1 MDRPNRREASGRV
14 AGFSGRVAATMA
26 VRSRSGS
33 GLDTFVQQRPCSN
46 RHVAIVA
53 MLAAAPT
60 PGSTHLARII
70 GLPEG
75 STSCLHLADSILAAL
90 SGALCCPLGSNPQN
104 GSSGEQVFFVAPPS
118 LCIGASLAS
127 RQGVRKRGRPS
138 FSIHLLSASAPGLP
152 HAAYPPCT
160 ATPGYPFTVC
170 RSKGSAVSSS
180 SVSSQT
186 LPSMPRARLHT
197 RPEGH
202 ACERRRGHRQAHP
215 VKRSAANRG
224 AAPELEAFGADR
236 VQAWS
241 GADRWKLPDH
251 NREP

>member
-1 MDRPNRREASGRV
+1 MSSPCRFN
-14 AGFSGRVAATMA
+14 
-26 VRSRSGS
+26 SRS
-33 GLDTFVQQRPCSN
+33 
-46 RHVAIVA
+46 AIGCT
-53 MLAAAPT
+53 MLSAGKQPAKWIERRA
-60 PGSTHLARII
+60 GI
-70 GLPEG
+70 
-75 STSCLHLADSILAAL
+75 
-90 SGALCCPLGSNPQN
+90 
-104 GSSGEQVFFVAPPS
+104 FVAPPS

-170 RSKGSAVSSS
+170 RSRGSAVSSS